1 MDPLSAWTL
10 VAFIT
15 VLSAGLLL
23 LEVGMR
29 RARGATGKRSSR
41 GPAAST
47 RSQQPLNDLA
57 SWPGSEA
64 M

>member
-41 GPAAST
+41 TGRFDEVTAAAE
-47 RSQQPLNDLA
+47 RPRQLA
-57 SWPGSEA
+57 RI
-64 M
+64 

>member
-29 RARGATGKRSSR
+29 RARGATAKRFPADRPLRRGHSSR
-41 GPAAST
+41 
-47 RSQQPLNDLA
+47 
-57 SWPGSEA
+57 
-64 M
+64 